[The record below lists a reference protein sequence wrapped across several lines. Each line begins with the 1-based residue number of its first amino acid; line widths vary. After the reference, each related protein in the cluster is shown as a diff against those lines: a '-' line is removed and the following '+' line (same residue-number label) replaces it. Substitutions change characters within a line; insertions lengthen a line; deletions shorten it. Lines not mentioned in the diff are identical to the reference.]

1 MLPSPASS
9 KQAISL
15 TSSSTETTS
24 EIKFTSAAL
33 PVSGSRLLP
42 LISTGQ
48 AASSSTSNGFDT
60 PSGLPVATT
69 IYPIV
74 SDTTPLLPRSS
85 LGTFVLVSS
94 ESSGSS
100 ATSVIETSATLSG
113 SSQEARQ
120 TQSSASTLTDATK
133 SDLKSEESTSINA
146 PLPGLKTSAALPIGG
161 TLQARPASSTS
172 TITTGTSTGCGDN
185 GQCLGSVSVATPAV
199 VDVPSSTASGDGG
212 GWTSTIGFWTSSW
225 HKCFKDATGTEL
237 RSCPA
242 TTANMSLTATPNTTA
257 TSMTS
262 LAACAGGIISG
273 SCIDSTALPIET
285 SLINA
290 ISTSRS
296 SNASASNTSSTALD
310 RETSATDALRTSLP
324 PSCTSGATTGSCAV
338 TTTPLSI
345 CTGGLM
351 TGPCLVSS
359 LPTSSTS
366 TPIQTIT
373 EAATAAS
380 STLPICTGGPLS
392 EPCRVLPLPTK
403 SSSSSSSLPLCTGG
417 PMTEPCRVP
426 PLSSSRISSSSMTTT
441 SASLPYCTGGIMEGP
456 CLVTG
461 ASGVSTSTR
470 LPAWTNSTTAVIPA
484 TDPELRSSPTD
495 QSLPIC
501 TGGMMTGPC
510 LISDSLGFSTS
521 TPRQST
527 TSPAVGSTTPS
538 PTSTIMTSS
547 SLGLCTQGVMSGL
560 CIINGTAGL
569 STLGPPLTSVN
580 TSQAAIATSNSSSAS
595 TLPLPWCTG
604 GVMEGPCIV
613 SGTAGTST
621 LSTSLSPKNA
631 TSSVAPTKVSS
642 LPSPLPF
649 CTGGL
654 MSSSCLVSG
663 TAGFSTSLVSPVE
676 GTSSGAGPVTTNTTA
691 TSNKPPARSSASEAQ
706 PLCTGGE
713 MSGPCVVSESV
724 TISPQ
729 PSTATSSALNSTE
742 FTTAGP
748 TTSAESLPASSS
760 RLASENS
767 LPVCTGGEMSG
778 PCIVSGTA
786 GPAIS
791 TPSVLPATTAVIS
804 STQPGNTAT
813 ELSDIST
820 SLTLPWCTGGLMIG
834 PCISS
839 GSLGISTL
847 TPTTSPIWTN
857 ATTTAEATSSTF
869 PICSG
874 GDMGGSCV
882 VTGTAGSVLTFSPG
896 PSTSTVGDPISVP
909 ETSTPIPAASPTSNN
924 TSLAALPGPSSIAL
938 PVCVEGV
945 MSGPCIVVGTA
956 GLSIS
961 TPGVTAAVP
970 TAAQCSQG
978 HLSPSSPPTNH
989 TGPSSGYPPKTTSSL
1004 YGPTATIQSTAATSN
1019 STSSSFEIGTSLAD
1033 ALRGSLAQTS
1043 AWAAD
1048 QTDSIGSSPRTT
1060 TTTEIATVFADP
1072 PESPSSSS
1080 SSADMPGWSGS
1091 TTNWGKFSL
1100 FLGTR
1105 REVDCMKSEPEAD
1118 INYQMVQPHF

>member
-1 MLPSPASS
+1 MFLKPVWAWCLMLGSPLLCVAAARENSEAHNGPTFS
-9 KQAISL
+9 AFPGQKGQFGQDGQDQHAHTL
-15 TSSSTETTS
+15 TLMQSQSG
-24 EIKFTSAAL
+24 AL
-33 PVSGSRLLP
+33 VVEPRAYP
-42 LISTGQ
+42 
-48 AASSSTSNGFDT
+48 ADPAPPRPYGFDYID
-60 PSGLPVATT
+60 PLASISRTT
-69 IYPIV
+69 DGIGV
-74 SDTTPLLPRSS
+74 TK
-85 LGTFVLVSS
+85 
-94 ESSGSS
+94 SSGSS

-225 HKCFKDATGTEL
+225 HKCFKDATGTECDHGVL
-237 RSCPA
+237 CGDYHTVVYMHRR
-242 TTANMSLTATPNTTA
+242 PNDGT
-257 TSMTS
+257 
-262 LAACAGGIISG
+262 L
-273 SCIDSTALPIET
+273 
-285 SLINA
+285 
-290 ISTSRS
+290 
-296 SNASASNTSSTALD
+296 
-310 RETSATDALRTSLP
+310 
-324 PSCTSGATTGSCAV
+324 
-338 TTTPLSI
+338 
-345 CTGGLM
+345 
-351 TGPCLVSS
+351 PCLITTDIIYLNSHTNDNGGGNGCI
-359 LPTSSTS
+359 LNFANLYRW
-366 TPIQTIT
+366 PIVRAMQ
-373 EAATAAS
+373 
-380 STLPICTGGPLS
+380 
-392 EPCRVLPLPTK
+392 
-403 SSSSSSSLPLCTGG
+403 
-417 PMTEPCRVP
+417 
-426 PLSSSRISSSSMTTT
+426 
-441 SASLPYCTGGIMEGP
+441 
-456 CLVTG
+456 
-461 ASGVSTSTR
+461 
-470 LPAWTNSTTAVIPA
+470 
-484 TDPELRSSPTD
+484 SSPTAYKELELFIITTTLYRRPHD
-495 QSLPIC
+495 RAL
-501 TGGMMTGPC
+501 
-510 LISDSLGFSTS
+510 ST
-521 TPRQST
+521 
-527 TSPAVGSTTPS
+527 VGSTTPS

-1091 TTNWGKFSL
+1091 TTNWETISALTASRSISMAMNGGR
-1100 FLGTR
+1100 LGPGYPPMGHDLER
-1105 REVDCMKSEPEAD
+1105 WH
-1118 INYQMVQPHF
+1118 Q